1 MWEAA
6 GGRVSYALAGRSAV
20 AVLGDD
26 PAATGAVSLGVAR
39 AHALTRRVFLL
50 DLLGDGQGVTPPGP
64 DQESPGVSDMVHF
77 GVSLA
82 HAARPRP
89 ESPNLFVIPG
99 GAESPL
105 SQEILTNRWWGVVAE
120 QARRANALLLVAV
133 PSMVPGIES
142 LVRRL
147 DGVLLVGEAH
157 SPLPQVRVL
166 AEVRAAAAMRTP
178 ATPIRTVAVALAP
191 KAPPSHPWRVP
202 MGLAVG
208 ALVVTL
214 VVALVLGA
222 PRWMERLG
230 IGGGTPGQMVA
241 DTQLPPIPPPLPPSA
256 PAGSEAS
263 YSVELLF
270 TNSSQDALDYLL
282 QSADSLPAA
291 TFSTVAVGAEAEPW
305 YRLMT
310 GAFPDSLAADA
321 FLAELRQRGRLA
333 TGAGA
338 IARTPFAL
346 LLDSATSEAVARV
359 RVAAYREQGI
369 PAYVLRDAA
378 QVWRV
383 YAGAFPTELEA
394 QLHKRQ
400 LDSQNIQSALVVRAG
415 STP

>member
-50 DLLGDGQGVTPPGP
+50 DLLGDGQGVTPPGHE
-64 DQESPGVSDMVHF
+64 ESPGVSDMVHF

-105 SQEILTNRWWGVVAE
+105 SQEILTSRWWGVVAE
-120 QARRANALLLVAV
+120 QARRADALLLVAV

-147 DGVLLVGEAH
+147 DGVVLVGEAH

-178 ATPIRTVAVALAP
+178 ATPIRTVAPSPAP
-191 KAPPSHPWRVP
+191 RAPAHPWRVP
-202 MGLAVG
+202 MALAAAGMLAV
-208 ALVVTL
+208 AM
-214 VVALVLGA
+214 VVALVVGA

-230 IGGGTPGQMVA
+230 LGGGTPTQMVA
-241 DTQLPPIPPPLPPSA
+241 DTELPPIPPPTPSSA
-256 PAGSEAS
+256 PAGSEAA

-270 TNSSQDALDYLL
+270 TNSSQDALEYLL

-305 YRLMT
+305 YRLMA
-310 GAFPDSLAADA
+310 GAFPDSVAADA
-321 FLAELRQRGRLA
+321 YLAELRRRGRLA

-346 LLDSATSEAVARV
+346 LLDSASSEAVARV
-359 RVAAYREQGI
+359 RVEAYRGRGI

-383 YAGAFPTELEA
+383 YAGAFPTEIEA
-394 QLHKRQ
+394 QLHKQQ
-400 LDSQNIQSALVVRAG
+400 LDSQNIQSALVMRAG

>member
-178 ATPIRTVAVALAP
+178 ATPIRTVAATLAP
-191 KAPPSHPWRVP
+191 KAPSHPWRLP
-202 MGLAVG
+202 M
-208 ALVVTL
+208 ALTAAGTL
-214 VVALVLGA
+214 VVALVVALVVGA

-230 IGGGTPGQMVA
+230 IGRGTPGQMVA
-241 DTQLPPIPPPLPPSA
+241 DTPLPPIPPPLPATA
-256 PAGSEAS
+256 PAGGEAI

-282 QSADSLPAA
+282 LSADSLPAA

-305 YRLMT
+305 YRLIS

-321 FLAELRQRGRLA
+321 YLAELRRRGRLA

-346 LLDSATSEAVARV
+346 LLDSASSEAVARV
-359 RVAAYREQGI
+359 RVAAYRGRGV
-369 PAYVLRDAA
+369 PAYVLRDSA

-383 YAGAFPTELEA
+383 YAGAFATEIEA
-394 QLHKRQ
+394 QLHKQQ
-400 LDSQNIQSALVVRAG
+400 LDSQNIQSALVTRAG